1 MWSLPEGEP
10 RSENAL
16 QTLFRWPRRGK
27 KGCRRGGGHR
37 RRVPGMRTEGC
48 RCAFLERPF
57 PRRTR
62 GSASLPVEGARGRV
76 ALPRDHAGGK
86 SPKGPKWVRPVA
98 PAGRISGLC
107 TGRTKST
114 LAYSRARRMV
124 GRDVPAEPFLPVFQ
138 TSCPLPRRL
147 AGDGSPHQGPCH
159 PIKGHQKSKRKGGGA
174 QTGDAPAPA
183 GRISGLCKG
192 RTKSKLAYSRARCMV
207 GEASPPSR
215 SCRFPRPP
223 VPFHTGSPGTARP
236 TRSLAIQSRGTK
248 SRSGREEGHKLEMR
262 PRPPWAQFPC
272 CARRCRGV

>member
-1 MWSLPEGEP
+1 MPEGEP
-10 RSENAL
+10 CSENAL
-16 QTLFRWPRRGK
+16 LTLFRWPRRGK
-27 KGCRRGGGHR
+27 KGCRRGGIYR
-37 RRVPGMRTEGC
+37 RRVPVMRTEGF
-48 RCAFLERPF
+48 RCAFLARPF

-138 TSCPLPRRL
+138 TSCPLPHRL

-159 PIKGHQKSKRKGGGA
+159 PIKGHQKSRRKGGGGTNWRCA
-174 QTGDAPAPA
+174 RPA
-183 GRISGLCKG
+183 GGEGLEQIKKKCSRKSGRARLRPGLFFVLARGRDKARPSRNGYRISWTTLKAPGG
-192 RTKSKLAYSRARCMV
+192 RRSPSFASGSCEAPPPFREGGAAR
-207 GEASPPSR
+207 
-215 SCRFPRPP
+215 
-223 VPFHTGSPGTARP
+223 
-236 TRSLAIQSRGTK
+236 
-248 SRSGREEGHKLEMR
+248 
-262 PRPPWAQFPC
+262 
-272 CARRCRGV
+272 